1 MSKFDLHDKVAI
13 VTGGAGGIGTCIA
26 MECAKAGAKVVVAA
40 RSQERLEKVAAEIK
54 NLGGE
59 SLALPTDVTVPD
71 QVDNM
76 VQQTLDTFGR
86 VDIMINNAGGAMH
99 IKKAEELS
107 FDEWNAGIALNLT
120 SVFLCSVAAGK
131 VMMQQKGGKIINI
144 SSVAGIKYSPDFPH
158 YGAAK
163 AGVINL
169 TKTLASDWGRHNIQ
183 VNCVAPG
190 LTATKM
196 LTRLGWLPPDTDED
210 GNPVPPLQFP
220 HGPEHVANLVVFLAS
235 EASDHITGETI
246 PIRALLEFDR

>member
-1 MSKFDLHDKVAI
+1 MSKFDLRDKVAI
-13 VTGGAGGIGTCIA
+13 VTGGAGGIGTSIA
-26 MECAKAGAKVVVAA
+26 IECAKAGARVVVAA
-40 RSQERLEKVAAEIK
+40 RSQERLEKVAAEIA
-54 NLGGE
+54 NLGGD
-59 SLALPTDVTVPD
+59 SLALPTDVTVPE
-71 QVDNM
+71 QVDTM
-76 VQQTLDTFGR
+76 VQQTLDRFGR
-86 VDIMINNAGGAMH
+86 VDSMVNNAGGAMH

-107 FDEWNAGIALNLT
+107 PDEWDAGIALNLT

-131 VMMQQKGGKIINI
+131 VMMQQQSGKIINI
-144 SSVAGIKYSPDFPH
+144 SSVAGIKGVPDFPH

-169 TKTLASDWGRHNIQ
+169 TKSLAAGWGRHNIH

-196 LTRLGWLPPDTDED
+196 LRRLEWLPPDKDED